1 MSDFFKNL
9 SENFNSVKLQ
19 LDKGREEFE
28 KLSKKSEAN
37 RAKNEANRNDLIQ
50 NVREKWDPNATIVRK
65 LSSEKVGAL
74 LMKRKKPTL
83 GTPWKRIF
91 AIISN
96 GQFSYETPGKI
107 RVNSEDNATRDFN
120 YPLGHS

>member
-1 MSDFFKNL
+1 M

-19 LDKGREEFE
+19 LDKGRGEFE
-28 KLSKKSEAN
+28 KLNKNSEEN
-37 RAKNEANRNDLIQ
+37 RARNENERNELVQ
-50 NVREKWDPNATIVRK
+50 RVREKWDPNATIVRK

-74 LMKRKKPTL
+74 LLKRKKTTL

-96 GQFSYETPGKI
+96 GQFFYETPGRI
-107 RVNSEDNATRDFN
+107 RVSKLFLFSNLISLRALWNVVKN
-120 YPLGHS
+120 

>member
-1 MSDFFKNL
+1 M

-19 LDKGREEFE
+19 LDKGRGEFE
-28 KLSKKSEAN
+28 KLNKNSEEN
-37 RAKNEANRNDLIQ
+37 RARNENERNELVQ
-50 NVREKWDPNATIVRK
+50 RVREKWDPNATIVRK

-74 LMKRKKPTL
+74 LLKRKKTTL

-96 GQFSYETPGKI
+96 GQFSYETSGRI
-107 RVNSEDNATRDFN
+107 RVNKRFLFSHLISLRALWNVVKN
-120 YPLGHS
+120 